1 MYAVNG
7 DQATVVTILDS
18 FTSRPRGKPATAAK
32 KTREAAQSVS
42 LFEGR
47 HRTCSVFDDQA
58 PSLLRKGSCPG
69 RHGLHEF
76 PRFFRKGVTCPFDEN
91 GRDTVSEFSFQ
102 LAPLRFGLKW
112 VLARLHFK

>member
-47 HRTCSVFDDQA
+47 HRIVLCFRRPSSVSIA
-58 PSLLRKGSCPG
+58 EGIL
-69 RHGLHEF
+69 
-76 PRFFRKGVTCPFDEN
+76 PRTSRPARIPAVFRKGVTCPFDEN

>member
-1 MYAVNG
+1 MPSMAIKRRSSPFSTVSPADREGSLRPLQRRPGKLLKVSHCLRG
-7 DQATVVTILDS
+7 DTGS
-18 FTSRPRGKPATAAK
+18 
-32 KTREAAQSVS
+32 
-42 LFEGR
+42 
-47 HRTCSVFDDQA
+47 CSVFDDQA